1 MYRPSGIIFRKE
13 TDVIQALASI
23 ATAFGLSAAT
33 GLNAYIPLLI
43 VALVAR
49 FTDWL
54 VLAPPYDVLTSPW
67 VIGVL
72 IVLAAIE
79 FLADKIPGV
88 DHLNDIVGTFVRP
101 AAGALLFA
109 ATTGAVQD
117 MSPVLAVIAGL
128 LVTGTVHAAK
138 ASFRPLV
145 TASTA
150 GVGNPVVST
159 AEDITATIV
168 SFGAILLPFLFAVIL
183 ILALAFVGL
192 LLFTWRRRRASRA
205 SSA

>member
-1 MYRPSGIIFRKE
+1 M
-13 TDVIQALASI
+13 IQALASI

>member
-1 MYRPSGIIFRKE
+1 MIES
-13 TDVIQALASI
+13 LASI

-54 VLAPPYDVLTSPW
+54 VLAPPYDVLASPW
-67 VIGVL
+67 VIGAL

-79 FLADKIPGV
+79 FFADKIAGV
-88 DHLNDIVGTFVRP
+88 DHLNDMVGTFVRP
-101 AAGALLFA
+101 AAGAILFA
-109 ATTGAVQD
+109 ATTGAVHD
-117 MSPVLAVIAGL
+117 MSPVLAVICGL
-128 LVTGTVHAAK
+128 LITGTVHAAK
-138 ASFRPLV
+138 ASFRPIV

-150 GVGNPVVST
+150 GIGNPVVST

-168 SFGAILLPFLFAVIL
+168 AFGAILLPFLFAL
-183 ILALAFVGL
+183 ILLIALSIAAWVIFS
-192 LLFTWRRRRASRA
+192 WRRRASRA

>member
-1 MYRPSGIIFRKE
+1 M
-13 TDVIQALASI
+13 IQELATI

-54 VLAPPYDVLTSPW
+54 VLAPPYDTISSPW
-67 VIGVL
+67 VIGAL

-79 FLADKIPGV
+79 FFADKVPGV
-88 DHLNDIVGTFVRP
+88 DHVNDIVGTFVRP

-109 ATTGAVQD
+109 ATTGVVQD
-117 MSPVLAVIAGL
+117 MNPALAVIAGL
-128 LVTGTVHAAK
+128 LVAGTVHAAK
-138 ASFRPLV
+138 ASFRPIV

-159 AEDITATIV
+159 AEDITATIL
-168 SFGAILLPFLFAVIL
+168 SFGAILLPFLFALIL
-183 ILALAFVGL
+183 ILALALVGL
-192 LLFTWRRRRASRA
+192 MIFNWRRRRASRA

>member
-1 MYRPSGIIFRKE
+1 ML
-13 TDVIQALASI
+13 QALASI

-54 VLAPPYDVLTSPW
+54 VLAPPYDVLASPW
-67 VIGVL
+67 VIGAL

-79 FLADKIPGV
+79 FFADKVPGV
-88 DHLNDIVGTFVRP
+88 DHVNDMVGTFVRP
-101 AAGALLFA
+101 AAGAILFA
-109 ATTGAVQD
+109 ATTGAVHD
-117 MSPVLAVIAGL
+117 MSPILAVICGL

-138 ASFRPLV
+138 ASFRPIV

-150 GVGNPVVST
+150 GIGNPVVST

-183 ILALAFVGL
+183 LIVLTLVAWLIFS
-192 LLFTWRRRRASRA
+192 RRRRASRP

>member
-1 MYRPSGIIFRKE
+1 M
-13 TDVIQALASI
+13 IQSLASI

-54 VLAPPYDVLTSPW
+54 VLEPPYDVLTSPW
-67 VIGVL
+67 VIGAL
-72 IVLAAIE
+72 IILAGIE
-79 FLADKIPGV
+79 FFADKIPGV
-88 DHLNDIVGTFVRP
+88 DHMNDLVGTFVRP
-101 AAGALLFA
+101 AAGAILFA
-109 ATTGAVQD
+109 ATTGAVHD
-117 MSPVLAVIAGL
+117 MSPVLAVICGL
-128 LVTGTVHAAK
+128 VITGTVHAAK
-138 ASFRPLV
+138 AGFRPIV

-168 SFGAILLPFLFAVIL
+168 SFGAILLPFLFALMLL
-183 ILALAFVGL
+183 IALTIVAWL
-192 LLFTWRRRRASRA
+192 IYSWRRRASRP